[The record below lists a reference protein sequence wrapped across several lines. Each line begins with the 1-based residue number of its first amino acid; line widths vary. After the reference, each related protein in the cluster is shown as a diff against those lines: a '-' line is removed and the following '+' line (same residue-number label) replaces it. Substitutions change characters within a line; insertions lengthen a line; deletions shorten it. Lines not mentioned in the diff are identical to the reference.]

1 MPVLICR
8 GLSGKSSYDLTVNTL
23 AGEVAIFSSS
33 DLSTLSPIPTTNT
46 LAFLFRSREE
56 SSSRGVYGP
65 WSVVCFPSVITITG
79 YNAKKVT
86 NTTNKQLRISEY
98 ND

>member
-8 GLSGKSSYDLTVNTL
+8 ALISNSSYDFTGNTL

-56 SSSRGVYGP
+56 RSSRGVYGP
-65 WSVVCFPSVITITG
+65 WFVVCFPSVITITG
-79 YNAKKVT
+79 YIVKRQQITK
-86 NTTNKQLRISEY
+86 
-98 ND
+98 